1 MCHYRDLGNVVVQEL
16 RGRRKE
22 KALLVG
28 MSFGSAAS
36 LVSSPSAATKASAQR
51 YKAPEVT
58 KGGAP
63 TKASDIYG
71 FGKTIRVRTL
81 AVTPIATL
89 QILISFIFYL

>member
-1 MCHYRDLGNVVVQEL
+1 MVQEL

-36 LVSSPSAATKASAQR
+36 LVSSPSVATKASAQR

-71 FGKTIRVRTL
+71 FGKTIRVRAL
-81 AVTPIATL
+81 WL
-89 QILISFIFYL
+89 